1 MSHSVKNIND
11 KLVEQMLRFLWRQ
24 WSAVGV
30 AGTEEINDHRIIDP
44 EALLLVSTEFA
55 RHDARLFDEIL
66 DWLFQY
72 GQRINLK
79 RIFRIRKQYPL
90 GNSEVL
96 LAISSKLCARSSHI
110 KWRSVTEKSL
120 NKKNDGDGHALS
132 SGGLIPLFPKIP
144 YSEKLLASADMD
156 FREQGYYRP
165 AYTPRGM
172 SQPPTPDRPCNLIF
186 KMRALFGCNSRA
198 EIMAWL
204 LTHPSGH
211 PARIAR
217 DINYFNKS
225 VQATLNEMASSGHI
239 HASRIKRE
247 KHFRLIREEWSF
259 FCDSS
264 DKQGEPPQWVHWAE
278 ILSAIQVFYQA
289 INQPGFDEGSELFQT
304 TQLRSVLGDLPY
316 DFVRSAHKN
325 GPDFLPSLLED
336 VEHLLA

>member
-120 NKKNDGDGHALS
+120 NKKNDGDGPDTNDCDASQNRHDYLVS
-132 SGGLIPLFPKIP
+132 YPLPCARFLQP
-144 YSEKLLASADMD
+144 ELLHR
-156 FREQGYYRP
+156 F
-165 AYTPRGM
+165 
-172 SQPPTPDRPCNLIF
+172 
-186 KMRALFGCNSRA
+186 A
-198 EIMAWL
+198 E
-204 LTHPSGH
+204 
-211 PARIAR
+211 
-217 DINYFNKS
+217 
-225 VQATLNEMASSGHI
+225 
-239 HASRIKRE
+239 
-247 KHFRLIREEWSF
+247 
-259 FCDSS
+259 
-264 DKQGEPPQWVHWAE
+264 
-278 ILSAIQVFYQA
+278 
-289 INQPGFDEGSELFQT
+289 
-304 TQLRSVLGDLPY
+304 
-316 DFVRSAHKN
+316 
-325 GPDFLPSLLED
+325 
-336 VEHLLA
+336 